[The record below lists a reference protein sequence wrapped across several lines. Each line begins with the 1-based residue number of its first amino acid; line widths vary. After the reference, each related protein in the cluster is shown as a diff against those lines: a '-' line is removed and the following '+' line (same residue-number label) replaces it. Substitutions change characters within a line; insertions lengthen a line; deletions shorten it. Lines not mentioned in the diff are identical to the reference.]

1 MKFLC
6 GGGAK
11 AQAPVK
17 EGPVFLSLD
26 LLPEDIVIMILR
38 HLNFRQLSNVALV
51 SRDLYFLSRCP
62 SLWAH
67 LVVTNF
73 GKTAAKSCNWPTI
86 ASKDFAIKSRPALM
100 TWVAQQGQLK
110 WDTIFM
116 LYMSWPAKLMF
127 TEGYRAGEIWQMEAK
142 EGVYTIGRSRSNNLN
157 LLHDDMVSRQHVEIV
172 YERGHFYVADLESS
186 NGTYV
191 NKTQLRRKKRQRIKD
206 GDEVALGNSKLVFL
220 RRGLSGNSQDR
231 LGAGY
236 GMVLVEQEAA
246 SNMQI

>member
-1 MKFLC
+1 
-6 GGGAK
+6 
-11 AQAPVK
+11 
-17 EGPVFLSLD
+17 
-26 LLPEDIVIMILR
+26 
-38 HLNFRQLSNVALV
+38 
-51 SRDLYFLSRCP
+51 
-62 SLWAH
+62 
-67 LVVTNF
+67 
-73 GKTAAKSCNWPTI
+73 
-86 ASKDFAIKSRPALM
+86 M

-206 GDEVALGNSKLVFL
+206 GDEVALGNSKYVWCLRNCSFRNAKLCFRLVFL